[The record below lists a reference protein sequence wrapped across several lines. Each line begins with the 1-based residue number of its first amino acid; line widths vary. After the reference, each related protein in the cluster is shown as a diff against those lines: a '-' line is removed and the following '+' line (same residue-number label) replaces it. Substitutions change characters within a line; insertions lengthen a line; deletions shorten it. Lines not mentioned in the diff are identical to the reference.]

1 MDTFARGL
9 AVDVETTGLSNRD
22 EVIELTAVTFIYNTE
37 TGIISHIE
45 ERYSGLRQPSVPI
58 NPHAAKV
65 NGITRADLAGKT
77 LDEDTIARMIS
88 AANIIVAHNA
98 AFDRRFI
105 IKLFP
110 SAKRRPW
117 RCSMNGLPW
126 KRMGF
131 RNAKLQDIAQA
142 LDIKPNQAHRALND
156 VLTMLEILQHKPL
169 NSRLPLS
176 SRLFRKP
183 SIHIAYS

>member
-1 MDTFARGL
+1 MNAFARGI
-9 AVDVETTGLSNRD
+9 AVDVETTGLSGSD
-22 EVIELTAVTFIYNTE
+22 EITELAAATFIYDAK

-58 NPHAAKV
+58 NPNAAKV
-65 NGITRADLAGKT
+65 NGITDAELIGKT
-77 LDEDTIARMIS
+77 LDEDTIARMIA

-98 AFDRRFI
+98 TFDRRFV

-110 SAKRRPW
+110 VAASKPW
-117 RCSMNGLPW
+117 RCSYRGLPW
-126 KRMGF
+126 KSMGF
-131 RNAKLQDIAQA
+131 PNAKLQGIARA

-156 VLTMLEILQHKPL
+156 VLTLLEILQHKPP

-176 SRLFRKP
+176 SRLLRKSP
-183 SIHIAYS
+183 KRITYP